1 MLVREVSSAMRE
13 CQICGLL
20 FLGTDCPGCGSRMTN
35 VLDAKGEGA
44 QTLAKRGGLPG
55 IERLGES
62 LGSILDE
69 FEILDSDVSEAN
81 SSLPFGV
88 GGGASKRITTLPFG
102 IGSNPSI
109 GYDAT
114 DTKLPSP
121 EEITTDSG
129 NEMEVEVEV
138 EMEVLAGDNEQSVDS
153 VESADVAVV
162 AAVQSVQPQKITAV
176 PLEPTPAEGVKVVAV
191 QIEPTIE
198 AVVEPTEMVV
208 PAAPQ
213 NVSVETLAVQA
224 TVVQA
229 TSVDVK
235 AVAVVNS
242 TGSSHAEPD
251 MEQIYAESEEVV
263 IHDFSDD
270 LEPSEVLVNLDDLA
284 EPITESMVFSPTEVT
299 DLSEPEL
306 FPAQALEL
314 GSDQGMDELALASQG
329 FQAMSNASWDDAA
342 VCFQQ
347 LAKKNPTDA
356 RIMNNYGLALLQ
368 RAISMQD
375 DDHFSLI
382 DGADTQFEAAIM
394 ALRQAAHSDPGE
406 VTILFNLGNALAGS
420 GRYDKAL
427 RIFNAFLERSP
438 PTSGALNG
446 RAAAY
451 IGLGRFDEATRD
463 LNDAVSRFGDHPVLL
478 SNLRRLAPA

>member
-1 MLVREVSSAMRE
+1 MLAREVSSAMRE

-35 VLDAKGEGA
+35 VLDARGEGA
-44 QTLAKRGGLPG
+44 QTLAQRGGLPG
-55 IERLGES
+55 IERLGAS
-62 LGSILDE
+62 LGSILE
-69 FEILDSDVSEAN
+69 DSELLMSDAPEDK

-102 IGSNPSI
+102 IGSNPSV
-109 GYDAT
+109 GHDAK

-121 EEITTDSG
+121 EEIVAVSETEMPVEPEELANADTIDGGDVEGGDVTDENGGDGTDS
-129 NEMEVEVEV
+129 
-138 EMEVLAGDNEQSVDS
+138 
-153 VESADVAVV
+153 
-162 AAVQSVQPQKITAV
+162 AVQAEQPNRITAV
-176 PLEPTPAEGVKVVAV
+176 PLEATTTETVKVVAV
-191 QIEPTIE
+191 Q
-198 AVVEPTEMVV
+198 VEPTSEVV
-208 PAAPQ
+208 
-213 NVSVETLAVQA
+213 AVP
-224 TVVQA
+224 VGVP
-229 TSVDVK
+229 V
-235 AVAVVNS
+235 AVAVQPTPVTTADVAVEAVAVES
-242 TGSSHAEPD
+242 VALVQSATTSHAEPD
-251 MEQIYAESEEVV
+251 MEQIYAEEEKVV

-270 LEPSEVLVNLDDLA
+270 LEPSEVMVNLDDLA
-284 EPITESMVFSPTEVT
+284 EPVSESMVFAPTEVT
-299 DLSEPEL
+299 DLGEPEL

-314 GSDQGMDELALASQG
+314 GAEQGMEELALASQG
-329 FQAMSNASWDDAA
+329 FQAMANSMWDEAA

-347 LAKKNPTDA
+347 LAKKHPTDA

-406 VTILFNLGNALAGS
+406 VTVLFNLGNALAGS